1 MPSPT
6 DFNLSPYYDDFTES
20 KKFHRVLFR
29 PSFAVQARELTQSQT
44 QLQNQIERVSDHIF
58 DRGAMVIPGEIGY
71 DLDYYAVKLTSLGS
85 GNTLAQFTVGTIL
98 TGGTSGVTAEI
109 VNTVAT
115 DGTDPDTLYVK
126 YRDSGTSKTATSFSD
141 GETLTGTNSDS
152 VSLSCV
158 VDTTAIGSAA
168 EIQEGVYYIN
178 GFHVQVTN
186 QTIILDKYTNTPSY
200 RVGVTVTES
209 FVTPNDD
216 ASLNDNA
223 AGTSNA
229 NAPGAHRFKIDLTLT
244 KKTLTSTEDSNFIE
258 LLRLSNGILQ
268 NRVRTTDY
276 AVLEETFARRTFDE
290 SGDYTVRPFDI
301 DIREHLK
308 DVTSTDNDIVRGIY
322 TSGNGG
328 DETKLAAGMS
338 PGKAYIKGYEIE
350 KLATTYVEIDKARDF
365 DTQNAFQ
372 TRFDVGNFLNVTN
385 VYGQPDT
392 TFVSGETEA
401 FKRVNFYK
409 EATSSRGT
417 ENVSSESSINTIGRA
432 KSRGFE
438 YSSGTATSNIFAS
451 SGLTSAIYK
460 HYLFDINLFTHL
472 NITTDQGFTTGEQV
486 SGGTSNATGTVESIS
501 TTESQTINALT
512 SASPGVATVSAG
524 HNFKEGQQVTFA
536 GTFQVDSTAVSS
548 AIYTVRNPD
557 ATTFELYS
565 SDGTTAVNVT
575 AFTSA
580 TATHGVVILSS
591 VNGDFNAGET
601 ITGGTSSNTA
611 VIQSDAVGFKGVTN
625 FDIPQIKHIGMAGS
639 PTYTADT
646 ALDATSGSNS
656 TLTGSLDIG
665 SGSADVQGIN
675 TRFTEELVIG
685 DSISFTNDSGNTETK
700 IVEAIISNT
709 SLTLSSVTA
718 AASTKTIATRRR
730 TLVQSPEKNIS
741 IFKLPYQNIKTL
753 KTTANSGLTD
763 TSYSAR
769 RQTVIN
775 LSGGSETITAG
786 TNEIFPSLDE
796 GDYTVSVM
804 TGSGSGVTG
813 DVLSLTGNNHEGNP
827 IFTLGGSPTG
837 KQLTIDFGSDYGS
850 SKLKVMFTVNKSS
863 TAANSKTKVLN
874 ENETTQISTLAAVN
888 KQGGISLGKADIFQL
903 NAVYMSADFS
913 TNATSSDTDITS
925 RFELDNGQRD
935 NYYDIGRIK
944 LKTGELTPTGR
955 ILIDFD
961 YFTHGTGDY
970 FDVDSYSGAVDY
982 ENIPSYTSDTTGEVY
997 ELRDSLDFRPR
1008 VGASSTINSGG
1019 QDRKWQTVD
1028 SALDTEASTV
1038 NVVKFEANVTTD
1050 HEFYLQRVDKIFI
1063 NKEGNFKIL
1072 KGASSLTPEIPGML
1086 DNAMHLYTLF
1096 IPAYTLD
1103 TADVGI
1109 EAVDNR
1115 RYTMRDIGRL
1125 ERRIENVEYYTQLSL
1140 LETAAQS
1147 LQIQDADGF
1156 DRFKNGFIVDNF
1168 AGHGIGDAG
1177 NLDYKVSMDYAKGE
1191 MRPTFHEDAI
1201 QLIERDDDGTAIVAA
1216 DRTAANY
1223 QKTGDLITLPYT
1235 EETLIDQPYASKTV
1249 NVNPFGIFTWI
1260 GSIALTPTNDE
1271 WKETERA
1278 PELVISNDDGS
1289 WDTLVKQSGNPNLQ
1303 SVELGTVWNEWQN
1316 HWTGVSTSNSTEQ
1329 YKQRGGHGWRVMQR
1343 DIQTTTRTGT
1353 KTRTGI
1359 RQVLVPKTVT
1369 QNIGDRII
1377 SVAFVPFIRSRTI
1390 SFSATRLKPNTRVYP
1405 FFDSDDVSSYITP
1418 SGGNAGDP
1426 VLTDSNG
1433 AVSGSFAIPD
1443 PKVDANPR
1451 WRTGQ
1456 RVFRLTSSSTND
1468 LTSAPDT
1475 AANAEYIARG
1485 IIETVQNTI
1494 ISTRTAGV
1502 EFRATNETE
1511 SVTQTSIQR
1520 GASRQVG
1527 YHDPLAET
1535 FMIDDEGGVFL
1546 TSIDIFFSSK
1556 DANVPV
1562 TLQIRDTVNGYP
1574 GQKILPFAEKTL
1586 NPSAVNIS
1594 SDGTTVTTF
1603 TFDSPVY
1610 VQENT
1615 EYAFVLMANSTDYN
1629 VYVARLGETALDSD
1643 RTISQQPY
1651 AGVFFKSQNGVTW
1664 TADQNEDIKF
1674 KIKRAEFENVTGT
1687 VTLTND
1693 TLSSRTLA
1701 TNPIRTSSDS
1711 TGVLT
1716 ISHPNHGMHGTN
1728 NNVTIAGVPS
1738 GTYNGITADQI
1749 NGTYTAIGNI
1759 TLDSYTVDP
1768 ANNTDYSDSIANA
1781 TDAGDIGGSAVTA
1794 TQNRKYDV
1802 VNLAGI
1808 QTIQLPETSINY
1820 YIRPTTGKSIHGSE
1834 SESEFSLTSNAN
1846 KLSVVNNDNIYFTAP
1861 NAVMSEIN
1869 ETNEMSG
1876 SKSFWTILE
1885 FSTTNTKLSP
1895 VLDTQRMSAFV
1906 ISNRLNNPTT
1916 GNTPDYVADTANIGT
1931 SSAAV
1936 YLTKSITLE
1945 NASTSLDVRLSQNV
1959 RSSSNVKVYF
1969 RVSGSE
1975 EVRNIEDLNWTPF
1988 NSDGSE
1994 DTTVTPAE
2002 DDTTFKEYKYSASD
2016 IHDFTSFQ
2024 IKIVLTGSVSSY
2036 PPIVKDMRA
2045 IALAV

>member
-20 KKFHRVLFR
+20 KKFHRILFR

-44 QLQNQIERVSDHIF
+44 QLQNQIERVSDHLF
-58 DRGAMVIPGEIGY
+58 DKGAMIIPGEIGY
-71 DLDYYAVKLTSLGS
+71 DLEYYAVKLTSLGS

-98 TGGTSGVTAEI
+98 TGGGSGVTAEI
-109 VNTVAT
+109 INSVAT
-115 DGTDPDTLYVK
+115 DGTDPDTVYVK
-126 YRDSGTSKTATSFSD
+126 YRDSGTSKTATSFSG

-152 VSLSCV
+152 ISLSCV
-158 VDTTAIGSAA
+158 VDTTATGCAA
-168 EIQEGVYYIN
+168 EVQEGVYYIN

-186 QTIILDKYTNTPSY
+186 QILILDKYTNTPSY
-200 RVGVTVTES
+200 RVDLTVTES
-209 FVTPNDD
+209 FVTKNDD
-216 ASLNDNA
+216 VSLNDNA
-223 AGTSNA
+223 AGSSNA

-244 KKTLTSTEDSNFIE
+244 KKTLTSTEDSNFVE

-276 AVLEETFARRTFDE
+276 AVLEDTFARRTFDE

-308 DVTSTDNDIVRGIY
+308 NVSSTDADIVRGIF

-328 DETKLAAGMS
+328 DETKLAIGLS
-338 PGKAYIKGYEIE
+338 PGKAYVKGYEIE
-350 KLATTYVEIDKARDF
+350 KLATTYVEVDKARDF

-372 TRFDVGNFLNVTN
+372 TRFDIGNFINVTN

-401 FKRVNFYK
+401 FKRVNFYN

-417 ENVSSESSINTIGRA
+417 ENSGSESSINTIGRA

-438 YSSGTATSNIFAS
+438 YSSGSASANIFS
-451 SGLTSAIYK
+451 SSSLTSAIYK
-460 HYLFDINLFTHL
+460 HYLFDINMFTHL
-472 NITTDQGFTTGEQV
+472 NITTNQSFTTGEQV
-486 SGGTSNATGTVESIS
+486 TGGTSGATGTVESIS
-501 TTESQTINALT
+501 TTESQTINSCT
-512 SASPGVATVSAG
+512 TASPGVATVSAG

-536 GTFQVDSTAVSS
+536 GTFQVDSVAVSS
-548 AIYTVRNPD
+548 AVYTVRNPD

-565 SDGTTAVNVT
+565 SDGTTPINVT
-575 AFTSA
+575 SFTSA
-580 TATHGVVILSS
+580 TATHGVVIVSS
-591 VNGDFNAGET
+591 VNGDFNASET

-611 VIQSDAVGFKGVTN
+611 TIQSDAVGFKGVRS
-625 FDIPQIKHIGMAGS
+625 FDFPSIKHIGMAGS

-646 ALDATSGSNS
+646 SLDATYGSQF
-656 TLTGSLDIG
+656 TLTGTLDIG
-665 SGSADVQGIN
+665 SGSAAVVGIN
-675 TRFTEELVIG
+675 TRFTEELNVG

-709 SLTLSSVTA
+709 SLTLSTVSA

-730 TLVQSPEKNIS
+730 SIIQSPEKNVS

-753 KTTANSGLTD
+753 KTTSNGGLTD

-769 RQTVIN
+769 RQEVIN

-804 TGSGSGVTG
+804 SGSGSAVTG
-813 DVLSLTGNNHEGNP
+813 DVLSLSGNNHEGNP

-837 KQLTIDFGSDYGS
+837 KQLTLDFGSNYGS
-850 SKLKVMFTVNKSS
+850 AKLKVMFTDNKSS

-874 ENETTQISTLAAVN
+874 EDETVQVSTLAAVS
-888 KQGGISLGKADIFQL
+888 KQGGISLGKADIYKL

-913 TNATSSDTDITS
+913 TDATSSDTDITS

-935 NYYDIGRIK
+935 NFYDIGRIK

-982 ENIPSYTSDTTGEVY
+982 ENIPSYTSDTTGELF
-997 ELRDSLDFRPR
+997 ELRDCLDFRPR
-1008 VGASSTINSGG
+1008 VGASSTINSGN
-1019 QDRKWQTVD
+1019 QDRKFQTVD
-1028 SALDTEASTV
+1028 TALDTEASTV
-1038 NVVKFEANVTTD
+1038 NVVKFESSVTTD
-1050 HEFYLQRVDKIFI
+1050 HEYYLQRVDKIFLD
-1063 NKEGNFKIL
+1063 KEGNFKVL
-1072 KGASSLTPEIPGML
+1072 KGASALNPEIPGIL

-1103 TADVGI
+1103 IADVGI

-1115 RYTMRDIGRL
+1115 TYTMRDIGRL
-1125 ERRIENVEYYTQLSL
+1125 EKRIENVEYYTQLSL
-1140 LETAAQS
+1140 LEASAQS

-1235 EETLIDQPYASKTV
+1235 EATLIDQPYASKSV

-1260 GSIALTPTNDE
+1260 GSIALTPQNDE

-1278 PELVISNDDGS
+1278 PELVINNDDGS
-1289 WDTLVKQSGNPNLQ
+1289 WDTLVKESGNPNLQ

-1316 HWTGVSTSNSTEQ
+1316 HWTGVSTSNSTENW
-1329 YKQRGGHGWRVMQR
+1329 KQRGGHGWRVMQR

-1353 KTRTGI
+1353 RTRTGI

-1369 QNIGDRII
+1369 QNIGDRVI
-1377 SVAFVPFIRSRTI
+1377 SIAFVPFIRSRTI
-1390 SFSATRLKPNTRVYP
+1390 SFSATRLKPNTRVYA
-1405 FFDSDDVSSYITP
+1405 FFDSDDISTYITP
-1418 SGGNAGDP
+1418 TGGNAGDP
-1426 VLTDSNG
+1426 ILTDSNG
-1433 AVSGSFAIPD
+1433 AVSGTFAIPD

-1511 SVTQTSIQR
+1511 NINQTSVVR
-1520 GASRQVG
+1520 GAGRVVG

-1546 TSIDIFFSSK
+1546 TSIDVYFSSK

-1562 TLQIRDTVNGYP
+1562 TLQVRNTVNGYP
-1574 GQKILPFAEKTL
+1574 GQQILPFAEKTL

-1594 SDGTTVTTF
+1594 SDGTTATTF

-1674 KIKRAEFENVTGT
+1674 KIKRAEFSNVTGT

-1693 TLSSRTLA
+1693 TLPSRTLVN
-1701 TNPIRTSSDS
+1701 NPIRTANDS
-1711 TGVLT
+1711 TGILT
-1716 ISHPNHGMHGTN
+1716 ISHPNHGMHGTS

-1738 GTYNGITADQI
+1738 GTYNGISADQI
-1749 NGTYTAIGNI
+1749 NGTYSAIGNV
-1759 TLDSYTVDP
+1759 TLDSYTLDP
-1768 ANNTDYSDSIANA
+1768 ANNTDYSGSIAVA
-1781 TDAGDIGGSAVTA
+1781 TSAGDVGGSAVTA
-1794 TQNRKYDV
+1794 TQNRTYDV
-1802 VNLAGI
+1802 LNLAGI
-1808 QTIQLPETSINY
+1808 QTMQLPGTDINY

-1834 SESEFSLTSNAN
+1834 SEFSLTSNTN

-1869 ETNEMSG
+1869 ETENMSG
-1876 SKSFWTILE
+1876 AKSFWTILE

-1895 VLDTQRMSAFV
+1895 VLDTQRMSAFT
-1906 ISNRLNNPTT
+1906 ISNRLNNPTS
-1916 GNTPDYVADTANIGT
+1916 GNTPDYVEDTANTGT
-1931 SSAAV
+1931 STAAV
-1936 YLTKSITLE
+1936 YLTKSINLE
-1945 NASTSLDVRLSQNV
+1945 NSSTALDVRLSQNV

-1969 RVSGSE
+1969 RVSGPD
-1975 EVRNIEDLNWTPF
+1975 EVRNIEDLNWVPF
-1988 NSDGSE
+1988 NGDGSE

>member
-6 DFNLSPYYDDFTES
+6 DFNLSPYYDDFNES
-20 KKFHRVLFR
+20 KKFHRILFR

-44 QLQNQIERVSDHIF
+44 ILQNQIERVGDHLF
-58 DRGAMVIPGEIGY
+58 KQGAMIIPGQVSI
-71 DLDYYAVKLTSLGS
+71 DTSYYAVKLTSLGS
-85 GNTLAQFTVGTIL
+85 GNTLAQFTTGTIL

-115 DGTDPDTLYVK
+115 DGTDPDTIFVK
-126 YRDSGTSKTATSFSD
+126 YNKTGTDNTDLVFAD

-152 VSLSCV
+152 VSLSAV
-158 VDTTAIGSAA
+158 VDTTATGSAA
-168 EIQEGVYYIN
+168 GVQSGIYYIN
-178 GFHVQVTN
+178 GFFVQVDT
-186 QTIILDKYTNTPSY
+186 TTLILDKYTNTPSY
-200 RVGVTVTES
+200 RVGLTVTES

-216 ASLNDNA
+216 VSLNDNA

-229 NAPGAHRFKIDLTLT
+229 NAPGAHRFKIDLTLA
-244 KKTLTSTEDSNFIE
+244 KKTLTSTEDSNFVE
-258 LLRLSNGILQ
+258 LLRLSNGVLQ
-268 NRVRTTDY
+268 NRVRTTQY
-276 AVLEETFARRTFDE
+276 AVLEETFARRTYDE
-290 SGDYTVRPFDI
+290 SGDYSVRAFDI
-301 DIREHLK
+301 DVREHLK
-308 DVTSTDNDIVRGIY
+308 NAASSDADIVRGIY
-322 TSGNGG
+322 TSANGG
-328 DETKLAAGMS
+328 DETKLAIGLS
-338 PGKAYIKGYEIE
+338 PGKAYVKGYEIE
-350 KLATTYVEIDKARDF
+350 KLATTYVEVDKARDF

-372 TRFDVGNFLNVTN
+372 TRFDVGNFVNVTN
-385 VYGQPDT
+385 IYGQPDT

-401 FKRVNFYK
+401 FKRINFYNK
-409 EATSSRGT
+409 ATSSRGT
-417 ENVSSESSINTIGRA
+417 ENNGTESSINTIGRA
-432 KSRGFE
+432 KTRGFE
-438 YSSGTATSNIFAS
+438 YVTGTASSNIFAS
-451 SGLTSAIYK
+451 SSLTSSVYR
-460 HYLFDINLFTHL
+460 HYLFDINMFTHL
-472 NITTDQGFTTGEQV
+472 NITTNQSFTTGEQIT
-486 SGGTSNATGTVESIS
+486 GGTSGATGTVESIS
-501 TTESQTINALT
+501 TIESQTINSCT

-536 GTFQVDSTAVSS
+536 GTFQVDSAAVSS
-548 AIYTVRNPD
+548 AVYTVRNPD

-565 SDGTTAVNVT
+565 SDGTTPINIT
-575 AFTSA
+575 SFSSA

-591 VNGDFNAGET
+591 VNGDFSAGET

-611 VIQSDAVGFKGVTN
+611 VIQSDAVGLKGVTS
-625 FDIPQIKHIGMAGS
+625 FDFPQIKQIGKAGS

-646 ALDATSGSNS
+646 ALDATNGSNF

-665 SGSADVQGIN
+665 SGSAAVVGIN

-718 AASTKTIATRRR
+718 AASTKTVATRRR
-730 TLVQSPEKNIS
+730 TLVQSPEKNVS

-804 TGSGSGVTG
+804 SGSGSAVTG
-813 DVLSLTGNNHEGNP
+813 DVLSLSGNNHEGNP
-827 IFTLGGSPTG
+827 IFTLGGSPIG
-837 KQLTIDFGSDYGS
+837 KQLTLDFGSNYGS
-850 SKLKVMFTVNKSS
+850 AKLKVMFTVNKSS
-863 TAANSKTKVLN
+863 TAANSKTKTLN
-874 ENETTQISTLAAVN
+874 EDETVQVSTLAAVS
-888 KQGGISLGKADIFQL
+888 KQGGISLGKVDIYKL

-913 TNATSSDTDITS
+913 TDATSSDTDITS

-935 NYYDIGRIK
+935 NFYDIGRIK

-982 ENIPSYTSDTTGEVY
+982 ENIPSYTSDTTGELF

-1019 QDRKWQTVD
+1019 QDRKWQTID
-1028 SALDTEASTV
+1028 SSLDTEASTV
-1038 NVVKFEANVTTD
+1038 NVVKFESSVTTD
-1050 HEFYLQRVDKIFI
+1050 HEYYLQRVDKIFI

-1072 KGASSLTPEIPGML
+1072 KGASSLTPEIPGIL

-1103 TADVGI
+1103 IADVGI

-1115 RYTMRDIGRL
+1115 RYTMKDIGRL

-1278 PELVISNDDGS
+1278 PELVINNDDGS

-1316 HWTGVSTSNSTEQ
+1316 HWTGVSSSNSTETYRRRQ
-1329 YKQRGGHGWRVMQR
+1329 GHGWGVMQR
-1343 DIQTTTRTGT
+1343 DIETTTRTGT
-1353 KTRTGI
+1353 RTRVGI

-1405 FFDSDDVSSYITP
+1405 FFDSDDVSTYVTP
-1418 SGGNAGDP
+1418 TGGNAGDP

-1433 AVSGSFAIPD
+1433 AVSGTFAIPD

-1511 SVTQTSIQR
+1511 SVTKTSIQR

-1546 TSIDIFFSSK
+1546 TSIDVYFSSK
-1556 DANVPV
+1556 DNNIPV
-1562 TLQIRDTVNGYP
+1562 TLQVRNTVNGYP
-1574 GQKILPFAEKTL
+1574 GQNILPFAEKTL

-1594 SDGTTVTTF
+1594 SDGTTATTF

-1629 VYVARLGETALDSD
+1629 VFVARLGETALDSD

-1664 TADQNEDIKF
+1664 SADQNEDIKF

-1693 TLSSRTLA
+1693 TLSSRTLEN
-1701 TNPIRTSSDS
+1701 NPIRTSSDS

-1716 ISHPNHGMHGTN
+1716 ISHPNHGMHGTD
-1728 NNVTIAGVPS
+1728 NNVTIAGVSS
-1738 GTYNGITADQI
+1738 GTYNGISADQI
-1749 NGTYTAIGNI
+1749 NGTYTAIGNV
-1759 TLDSYTVDP
+1759 TLDSYTLDP
-1768 ANNTDYSDSIANA
+1768 ANNSDYSDSIAVA
-1781 TDAGDIGGSAVTA
+1781 TSAGDIGGTTVTA

-1802 VNLAGI
+1802 LNLAGI
-1808 QTIQLPETSINY
+1808 QTMQLPGTDINF

-1834 SESEFSLTSNAN
+1834 TEFSLTSNAN

-1906 ISNRLNNPTT
+1906 ISNRLNNPTS
-1916 GNTPDYVADTANIGT
+1916 GNTPNYVADTANIGT
-1931 SSAAV
+1931 STAAV

-1969 RVSGSE
+1969 RVSGPD

-2002 DDTTFKEYKYSASD
+2002 DDTTFKEYKYSASN